1 VAKFYTE
8 TLFYFSYI
16 GKIKVAEPFVITY
29 CFLGTINS
37 RIKNDNANMSNKM
50 FCVKQ
55 NRRKFK
61 VSDSNYNKD
70 RVIAVPKVKLISDTD
85 G

>member
-1 VAKFYTE
+1 
-8 TLFYFSYI
+8 
-16 GKIKVAEPFVITY
+16 
-29 CFLGTINS
+29 
-37 RIKNDNANMSNKM
+37 MSNKM